1 MCFLIHPAF
10 DWANNSALANETPKG
25 TATRTP
31 LNGLTETL
39 ICLARRLRS
48 IFMVPTL
55 FNSTVF
61 ASTLDLT
68 LRLSKILATGT
79 TSDHTRF

>member
-1 MCFLIHPAF
+1 
-10 DWANNSALANETPKG
+10 
-25 TATRTP
+25 

-68 LRLSKILATGT
+68 VRLFKILATRT
-79 TSDHTRF
+79 PDHTRF